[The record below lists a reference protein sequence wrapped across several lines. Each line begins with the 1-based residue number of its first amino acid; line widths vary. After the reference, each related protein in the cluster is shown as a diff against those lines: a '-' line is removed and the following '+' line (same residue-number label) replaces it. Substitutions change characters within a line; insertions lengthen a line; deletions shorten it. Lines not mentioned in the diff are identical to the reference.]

1 MEHVWKVVEELRLQ
15 YEALREDRTPID
27 VFAFFEIDLGLNPI
41 PFDDLTAKYRVEAA
55 ITADFTGI
63 YLDAEEYALMERG
76 PAWKL
81 NRLRFTVAHELA
93 HYFLHRDLPQKE
105 NFSSLPNFARWTA
118 TVGGGKYAV
127 EQEANEFAGRLLVP
141 SARMKSLF
149 DEFAPEAEKLVPNFM
164 ARGELRQAF
173 AEKVA
178 PRFGVNSQVIEVRLD
193 RDGIWPVA

>member
-76 PAWKL
+76 PVWKL
-81 NRLRFTVAHELA
+81 NKLRFTVAHELA
-93 HYFLHRDLPQKE
+93 HFFL
-105 NFSSLPNFARWTA
+105 SS
-118 TVGGGKYAV
+118 
-127 EQEANEFAGRLLVP
+127 
-141 SARMKSLF
+141 
-149 DEFAPEAEKLVPNFM
+149 
-164 ARGELRQAF
+164 ELRPVDGYLRRKKIHDRAGGERIRWATTGSVRPF
-173 AEKVA
+173 E
-178 PRFGVNSQVIEVRLD
+178 GVL
-193 RDGIWPVA
+193 